1 LFADLLKIM
10 VLVVVKLQQNRVV
23 DQRALV
29 ITQPCLFALTHG
41 ELRQITRRQGLRQG
55 DSIGPT

>member
-1 LFADLLKIM
+1 M

-29 ITQPCLFALTHG
+29 ITQPCLFDLTHG
-41 ELRQITRRQGLRQG
+41 ELRQITRRQDLRQG
-55 DSIGPT
+55 NSIGPT